1 MNSIRCTLLATFYL
15 SLILVSASVCG
26 QNKTEKHN
34 TINYPRPLSK
44 NDLRGVYPIKLL
56 ELAISK
62 LETPYDLKASKAPM
76 PQERAL
82 KTLRNRDGIDVVWTM
97 TSNERENQL
106 LPIRI
111 PLYKGLIGWRLFLIK
126 ADNQVKF
133 NSITNLAGLSQLI
146 AGQGHDWPDTYIFN
160 ESGISV
166 VSSPYYEGLFE
177 MLAKNRFDYFPRSIV
192 EIWGELDVRPELN
205 LVVEKYILLRYP
217 TAIYFFV
224 NINDQQL
231 ANDIERGLNIAIE
244 DGTFDSLF
252 LEYNNDAINKAS
264 LSQRTIIDLPN
275 PLLPPLTPLNN
286 EALWFSQPL

>member
-1 MNSIRCTLLATFYL
+1 M
-15 SLILVSASVCG
+15 
-26 QNKTEKHN
+26 
-34 TINYPRPLSK
+34 SK

-252 LEYNNDAINKAS
+252 FEYNNDAINKAS